1 MIREHKLRK
10 SVVFSLDM
18 AIFCKDFYL
27 RTLGTVSVSL
37 KDIDF
42 SHCSPPIPAS
52 AGLQSG

>member
-27 RTLGTVSVSL
+27 QCRRRV
-37 KDIDF
+37 
-42 SHCSPPIPAS
+42 
-52 AGLQSG
+52 